1 MKLSDILHI
10 KNNNAVKT
18 DEKGEMTE
26 SVRNGNTAKINR
38 QIRAMVPGQTLKGEV
53 VGRNGNEVQIRLSE
67 DMVFSARMEREM
79 VLELGRTMTFEVKNN
94 GTALTLS
101 PLFENMAVDANV
113 FKALEMAGITINS
126 KTVEMAEN
134 MMAQGMSVDRNSLQG
149 VFRDITVNPGA
160 SLSSII
166 QLHQLNM
173 QVSPENLQQLE
184 NYKAL
189 QHQLVAGMTSILDEI
204 PMEFQSLLQS
214 GDLENAI
221 RMYMDI
227 ARSLTG
233 EEALAADILPAGENN
248 IASENGM
255 VSENGIMQENGENIA
270 QNGQNQDSALQGNPV
285 FQGNMA
291 AVEETAGAAGA
302 PKNLLQY
309 ILSPQETE
317 QLTGMLKELNEA
329 GELPEIREL
338 LNHIQDGTATTQ
350 EVLKALSG
358 QDIYSGVDIRQN
370 VGLAR
375 LFSGKEYTK
384 VLKSEILQQWTIE
397 PENVQDASK
406 VEELYQRLSRQLAGI
421 KEALSSAAGGSE
433 SSAMKS
439 VTNLQNNLDFMNQ
452 LNQTYQYIQLPLKM
466 NGKEAHGELYVY
478 TNKRHLAQKDGNVS
492 ALLHLDME
500 HLGPVDVYVAMQ
512 EQKVST
518 KFYLQD
524 DDMIGFVGDH
534 IHILNKRLE
543 QRGYSMKCEMLCRSQ
558 EDEGKSMIDRITE
571 SGKNV
576 TVLSQYAFDVRA

>member
-79 VLELGRTMTFEVKNN
+79 VLELGRIMTFEVKNN

-233 EEALAADILPAGENN
+233 EEALAADILPAEENN

-291 AVEETAGAAGA
+291 AGEETAAAASA

-317 QLTGMLKELNEA
+317 QLTGMLKELSEA
-329 GELPEIREL
+329 GELPKIREL

-518 KFYLQD
+518 KFYLRD

>member
-18 DEKGEMTE
+18 DDKGEMTE

-67 DMVFSARMEREM
+67 DMVFSARIEREM

-233 EEALAADILPAGENN
+233 EEALTAEMPLTGESN
-248 IASENGM
+248 IASENGL
-255 VSENGIMQENGENIA
+255 VSENGIMQENGESIA
-270 QNGQNQDSALQGNPV
+270 QNGQNQDAALQGNPV
-285 FQGNMA
+285 LQENMA
-291 AVEETAGAAGA
+291 AGGETAGAAGA

-317 QLTGMLKELNEA
+317 QLAGMLKELNEA

-338 LNHIQDGTATTQ
+338 INHIQDGTATTQ

-433 SSAMKS
+433 SSAAKS
-439 VTNLQNNLDFMNQ
+439 VANLQNNLDFMNQ

-500 HLGPVDVYVAMQ
+500 HLGPVDVHVAMQ

-518 KFYLQD
+518 KFYLRD
-524 DDMIGFVGDH
+524 DDMIGFVGEH

>member
-67 DMVFSARMEREM
+67 DMVFSARIEREM

-126 KTVEMAEN
+126 KTMEMAEN

-184 NYKAL
+184 SYKAL

-233 EEALAADILPAGENN
+233 EEALTAEMPLTGESN
-248 IASENGM
+248 IASENGL
-255 VSENGIMQENGENIA
+255 VSENGIMQENGESIA
-270 QNGQNQDSALQGNPV
+270 QNGQNQDAALQGNPV
-285 FQGNMA
+285 LQENMA
-291 AVEETAGAAGA
+291 AGGETAAAASA

-317 QLTGMLKELNEA
+317 QLAGMLKELNEA

-338 LNHIQDGTATTQ
+338 INHIQDGTATTQ
-350 EVLKALSG
+350 DVLKALSG
-358 QDIYSGVDIRQN
+358 QGIYSGVDIRQN

-433 SSAMKS
+433 SSAAKS
-439 VTNLQNNLDFMNQ
+439 VANLQNNLDFMNQ

-492 ALLHLDME
+492 ALLHLEME
-500 HLGPVDVYVAMQ
+500 YLGPVDVHVAMQ

-518 KFYLQD
+518 KFYLRD
-524 DDMIGFVGDH
+524 DEMIGFIGEH

>member
-79 VLELGRTMTFEVKNN
+79 VLELGRIMTFEVKNN

-233 EEALAADILPAGENN
+233 KEALAAGGLPAEENN

>member
-67 DMVFSARMEREM
+67 DMVFSARIEREM

-126 KTVEMAEN
+126 KTMEMAEN

-184 NYKAL
+184 SYKAL

-233 EEALAADILPAGENN
+233 EEALTAEMPLTGESN
-248 IASENGM
+248 IASENGL
-255 VSENGIMQENGENIA
+255 VSENGIMQENGESIA
-270 QNGQNQDSALQGNPV
+270 QNGQNQDAALQGNPV
-285 FQGNMA
+285 LQENMA
-291 AVEETAGAAGA
+291 AGGETAAAASA

-317 QLTGMLKELNEA
+317 QLAGMLKELNEA

-338 LNHIQDGTATTQ
+338 INHIQDGTATTQ
-350 EVLKALSG
+350 DVLKALSG
-358 QDIYSGVDIRQN
+358 QGIYSGVDIRQN

-433 SSAMKS
+433 SSAAKS
-439 VTNLQNNLDFMNQ
+439 VANLQNNLDFMNQ

-500 HLGPVDVYVAMQ
+500 HLGPVDVHVAMQ

-518 KFYLQD
+518 KFYLRD
-524 DDMIGFVGDH
+524 DEMIGFIGEH

>member
-18 DEKGEMTE
+18 GEKGEMTE

-38 QIRAMVPGQTLKGEV
+38 QIKALVPGQTLKGEV

-67 DMVFSARMEREM
+67 DMIFSARVEREM
-79 VLELGRTMTFEVKNN
+79 VLELGRIMTFEVKNN

-184 NYKAL
+184 SYKAL

-233 EEALAADILPAGENN
+233 EEALAADVLFTGESS

-255 VSENGIMQENGENIA
+255 VSENGIMQENGDNIA

-285 FQGNMA
+285 LQENMA
-291 AVEETAGAAGA
+291 AGVETAAAAGT

-309 ILSPQETE
+309 ILNPQETE
-317 QLTGMLKELNEA
+317 QLAGMLKELNEA

-338 LNHIQDGTATTQ
+338 IDHIQEGTATAR

-421 KEALSSAAGGSE
+421 KEALSSGSGGSE

-439 VTNLQNNLDFMNQ
+439 VVNLQNNLDFMNQ

-500 HLGPVDVYVAMQ
+500 YLGPVDVYVAMQ

-518 KFYLQD
+518 KFYLRD
-524 DDMIGFVGDH
+524 DEMIGFIGDH

-571 SGKNV
+571 SGRNV

>member
-18 DEKGEMTE
+18 GEKGEMTE

-38 QIRAMVPGQTLKGEV
+38 QIKALVPGQTLKGEV

-67 DMVFSARMEREM
+67 DMIFSARVEREM
-79 VLELGRTMTFEVKNN
+79 VLELGRIMTFEVKNN

-184 NYKAL
+184 SYKAL

-233 EEALAADILPAGENN
+233 EEALAADVLFTGESS

-255 VSENGIMQENGENIA
+255 VSENGIMQENGDNIA

-285 FQGNMA
+285 LQENMA
-291 AVEETAGAAGA
+291 AGVETAAAAGT

-309 ILSPQETE
+309 ILNPQETE
-317 QLTGMLKELNEA
+317 QLAGMLKELNEA

-338 LNHIQDGTATTQ
+338 IDHIQEGTATAR

-421 KEALSSAAGGSE
+421 KEALSSGAGGSE

-439 VTNLQNNLDFMNQ
+439 VVNLQNNLDFMNQ

-500 HLGPVDVYVAMQ
+500 YLGPVDVYVAMQ

-518 KFYLQD
+518 KFYLRD
-524 DDMIGFVGDH
+524 DEMIGFIGDH

-571 SGKNV
+571 SGRNV

>member
-233 EEALAADILPAGENN
+233 EEALAADILPAEENN

>member
-79 VLELGRTMTFEVKNN
+79 VLELGRIMTFEVKNN

-233 EEALAADILPAGENN
+233 EEALAADILPAEENN

>member
-79 VLELGRTMTFEVKNN
+79 VLELGRIMTFEVKNN

-184 NYKAL
+184 SYKAL
-189 QHQLVAGMTSILDEI
+189 QHQLVAGMTGILDEI

-233 EEALAADILPAGENN
+233 KEALAADILPAEENN

-317 QLTGMLKELNEA
+317 QLTDMLKELNEA

-433 SSAMKS
+433 NSVMKS